1 MSKRLLVAAAL
12 LALAGGFPATAETL
26 RAPLEKQF
34 FDYFTK
40 QCSDG
45 LAAEAKA
52 MNMDT
57 SAAGVA
63 EGINKYCTC
72 TSQAIVSHLS
82 AEEIISFAVDPTKD
96 PAAATMKP
104 YFEQCHGK

>member
-1 MSKRLLVAAAL
+1 MSMRVLVAAAVL
-12 LALAGGFPATAETL
+12 TVAGMGFATADSL
-26 RAPLEKQF
+26 REPLEKQF

-57 SAAGVA
+57 AAAGVA